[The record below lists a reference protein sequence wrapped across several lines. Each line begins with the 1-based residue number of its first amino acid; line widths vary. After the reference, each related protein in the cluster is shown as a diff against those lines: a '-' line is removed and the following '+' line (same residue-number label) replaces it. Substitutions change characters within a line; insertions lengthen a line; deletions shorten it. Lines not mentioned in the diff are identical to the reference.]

1 MKWHKNNDV
10 KCHQEISTGQPAEH
24 AHAWTFMLL
33 CKHTMGSEWV
43 SCTSLNKTL
52 PILFCFL
59 KKKNVLFLTLIM
71 WFGWKWAYSYG
82 SHQNLACT
90 DWSQMSTWAALGH
103 LEHFPG
109 FQNLG
114 WERVRWNAQS
124 CWWPCV
130 LSYGGSLSERMKHTC
145 RENQRWDKDK
155 EFWQLWRPWFH
166 WL

>member
-59 KKKNVLFLTLIM
+59 KKKCSFSYTNHVVWMEMGIFLRVSSKLGLHWLVSDEHVSCIRPP
-71 WFGWKWAYSYG
+71 G
-82 SHQNLACT
+82 
-90 DWSQMSTWAALGH
+90 ALS
-103 LEHFPG
+103 
-109 FQNLG
+109 
-114 WERVRWNAQS
+114 R
-124 CWWPCV
+124 
-130 LSYGGSLSERMKHTC
+130 LSESGMGESEMECTIMLMAMCSVIWRKPVWENETYVQ
-145 RENQRWDKDK
+145 RESEMR
-155 EFWQLWRPWFH
+155 
-166 WL
+166 